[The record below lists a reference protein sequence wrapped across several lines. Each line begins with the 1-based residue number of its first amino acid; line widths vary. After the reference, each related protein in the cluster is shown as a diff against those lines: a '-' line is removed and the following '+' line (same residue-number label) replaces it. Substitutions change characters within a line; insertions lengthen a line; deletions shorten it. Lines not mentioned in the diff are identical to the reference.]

1 MAAGR
6 AAGNAWRL
14 VSQYRGAGSVKLIGQ
29 RSKTPPVMYFY
40 GASVDTWLPDNL
52 LGPPSYGKE
61 LFSVQLRFEGDSGR
75 FSGLR
80 DQGLKGYTEKI

>member
-52 LGPPSYGKE
+52 LAPHRTERNPFPYTCG
-61 LFSVQLRFEGDSGR
+61 LSVIQ
-75 FSGLR
+75 
-80 DQGLKGYTEKI
+80 TEFRTWGIKV

>member
-1 MAAGR
+1 MAAG
-6 AAGNAWRL
+6 AARRL
-14 VSQYRGAGSVKLIGQ
+14 VSRYRGAGSVKLIGQ

-61 LFSVQLRFEGDSGR
+61 LFSV
-75 FSGLR
+75 
-80 DQGLKGYTEKI
+80 